1 MKGLLLAFGFLTRL
15 PVPSVSADPKAFA
28 AAIRCYPVVGLVVGT
43 LVAGAGWL
51 GSLADPW
58 VGALA
63 ALACWVGVTGALHLD
78 GLADVA
84 DGVGAAHGDRSRLIA
99 VMADPRV
106 GSFGVVAIV
115 LQLLAKLVLLHG
127 AAGAGWLPFVLV
139 PFAARMGPLAWA
151 RWVRPLKPAGLGATV
166 ASAVRARDL
175 WGWAAVLAAACVA
188 VPSLIVAPL
197 LIGAAAAWFR
207 RRLGG
212 ITGDAHGAGIELV
225 ETGLLVALVTI
236 GQG

>member
-1 MKGLLLAFGFLTRL
+1 MKGLLLALSFLTRV
-15 PVPSVSADPKAFA
+15 PVPSGSADPEAFA
-28 AAIRCYPVVGLVVGT
+28 AAIRCYPIVGLVVGA

-99 VMADPRV
+99 VMADPHV

-127 AAGAGWLPFVLV
+127 AAGVGWLPVVLV

-151 RWVRPLKPAGLGATV
+151 RWLPPLKPAGLGATV

-188 VPSLIVAPL
+188 VPFLIVAPL
-197 LIGAAAAWFR
+197 LIAAAAAWFR